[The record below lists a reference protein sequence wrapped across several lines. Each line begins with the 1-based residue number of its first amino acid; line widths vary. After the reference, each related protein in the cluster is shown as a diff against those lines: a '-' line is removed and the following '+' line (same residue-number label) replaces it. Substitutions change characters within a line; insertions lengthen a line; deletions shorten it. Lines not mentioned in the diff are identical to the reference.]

1 MLGSYGESVAV
12 FMCINTLMAF
22 SVYLPELAG
31 LISLGQG
38 GFMAIG
44 AYVSAVMT
52 ADGIPFPLALVAGG
66 AVAAVIG
73 AVFAAPAIRIRGIYV
88 IILTLGFGEIVRVF
102 FLNFGPTGGAG
113 GLINIAPL
121 TSLGGVAAAVV
132 VIFLVIWR
140 LRHTSAGRAMTA
152 ARGDEGAA
160 EAMGINLLRLKLQA
174 FAGGA
179 FIAGLAGGFY
189 AHFTQF
195 IDPSQFDFSRSAE
208 AFLYVILG
216 GTGTP
221 LGPIVG
227 AAIVTILPEV
237 MRFLHDWR
245 MTFFGV
251 LLVIAAIWR
260 PGGLVRAF
268 SLR

>member
-1 MLGSYGESVAV
+1 MLGGYGESVAI
-12 FMCINTLMAF
+12 FMCINSLMAF
-22 SVYLPELAG
+22 SVYLPESAG

-44 AYVSAVMT
+44 AYVSAVLT
-52 ADGIPFPLALVAGG
+52 ANGVPFAAALIAGG

-73 AVFAAPAIRIRGIYV
+73 AVFAAPAIRIRGIYL
-88 IILTLGFGEIVRVF
+88 IILTLGLGEIVRVF

-113 GLINIAPL
+113 GLIDIAPL
-121 TSLGGVAAAVV
+121 TTLAGVAAAVV
-132 VIFLVIWR
+132 IVFSIIWR
-140 LRHTSAGRAMTA
+140 LRHTSAGRAMSA
-152 ARGDEGAA
+152 VRGDESAA
-160 EAMGINLLRLKLQA
+160 EATGINLLRLKLLT

-189 AHFTQF
+189 AHYTQF
-195 IDPSQFDFSRSAE
+195 IDPSQFDFGRSAE

-216 GTGTP
+216 GSGTP

-227 AAIVTILPEV
+227 AAIVTLLPEGL
-237 MRFLHDWR
+237 RFLHDWR
-245 MTFFGV
+245 MTFFGL

-260 PGGLVRAF
+260 PGGLVRA
-268 SLR
+268 SWLR